1 MIILKNAFIL
11 DGEKSQISD
20 ILFNEKIIQIDKDIK
35 PAKEVEVIDLH
46 GKLLIPGCIDAHVH
60 FNDPGFTDRE
70 DFTSGTT
77 AAACGGITTII
88 DMPCTSIPPVINY
101 ENLNKKL
108 TVIKSKAVID
118 FALWGGI
125 RKNDVPIKDK
135 MVQELWDAGVVGFKI
150 YTISGM
156 ETFGALSYKEIK
168 NIFKQ
173 FPEILFAFHAE
184 DENIINN
191 SISKLTYE
199 QMKLPENYV
208 KTRPVEAEVE
218 AVRNILSSLGKK
230 NKVHF
235 VHISSKEA
243 AKLILESKKQFEVT
257 FESCPH
263 FLQFTSEDFPI
274 LKGRLKTAPP
284 VKFDE
289 DRDFLRNC
297 LKTGSLDFVTTDH
310 AGCDY
315 DKGKKIDDF
324 SKVYS
329 GIPGTEL
336 LIPYLFS
343 EFYLKE
349 KVNLK
354 RMIKLTSENAA
365 KRYGLYPEKGS
376 LQIGTDAD
384 FTIINLSKPYLV
396 DETRIHS
403 KGKYSPF
410 NNTKFSCSIDKTVI
424 RGKIVF
430 DCEKGILQKPGYGKF
445 ISRRLTSPPLF

>member
-1 MIILKNAFIL
+1 MKILKNAFIL
-11 DGEKSQISD
+11 NKEKTQISD
-20 ILFNEKIIQIDKDIK
+20 IFFNEKIIQIGRNIK
-35 PAKEVEVIDLH
+35 SGKEIEVIDLH

-88 DMPCTSIPPVINY
+88 DMPCTSIPAVTNC
-101 ENLNKKL
+101 ENLEKKL
-108 TVIKSKAVID
+108 AVIKPKAVVD

-125 RKNDVPIKDK
+125 RKNDVPLNNEMI
-135 MVQELWDAGVVGFKI
+135 QELWNAGVVGFKI

-156 ETFGALSYKEIK
+156 ETFAALSYNDIE
-168 NIFKQ
+168 NVFKQ

-191 SISKLTYE
+191 SIGKLTYE
-199 QMKLPENYV
+199 QMKLSENYV
-208 KTRPVEAEVE
+208 KTRSVKAEVE

-235 VHISSKEA
+235 VHISSKRA
-243 AKLILESKKQFEVT
+243 AKLILKSKKQFDVT

-263 FLQFTSEDFPI
+263 YLQFTSEDLPI

-284 VKFDE
+284 VKYEE
-289 DRDFLRNC
+289 DKDFLRNC
-297 LKTGSLDFVTTDH
+297 LKIGTLDFVTTDH

-315 DKGKKIDDF
+315 KSGKTFDDF
-324 SKVYS
+324 SKVYN

-336 LIPYLFS
+336 MIPYLFS

-354 RMIKLTSENAA
+354 TIIKLTSGNAA

-384 FTIINLSKPYLV
+384 FTIIDLNKPYLV
-396 DETRIHS
+396 DETHIHS
-403 KGKYSPF
+403 RGKYSPF
-410 NNTKFSCSIDKTVI
+410 NNTEFSCSIDKTIV

-430 DCEKGILQKPGYGKF
+430 DSEKGILQKPGYGKF
-445 ISRRLTSPPLF
+445 IRRN